1 MPTDSID
8 HSGNRAVTAFFRV
21 FGGLGK
27 EKRGDA
33 GERAP
38 LRGMHLLEYRF
49 LAMWIPLSVLVAVAH
64 PLIQGW
70 GWIWGAIAAFPAG
83 FVLINL
89 LPYALGGRSPSMQ
102 WRMWLGL
109 FVIWAWF
116 HRDAGWVTA
125 AFAWGWLGLAGIN
138 GISWGIEGVLRSL
151 GGAGHRAIAWRMFLL
166 VFIHAAIVVLGFATD
181 WRWAWIAG
189 ALVAA
194 MLCLAILH
202 PSNSWLG
209 PVKTHGEGAEILI
222 TIDDGPDPHDTPKL
236 LDLLDA
242 HQAKAT
248 FFMIGEKVRAHP
260 ELAREVIR
268 RGHEIGN
275 HTMTH
280 PQASFWCA
288 GPWRT
293 RREIA
298 ECNQVIEEITG
309 VKPRWFRAPVGHRNG
324 FTHPVTRELGLEV
337 MAWSRRGYDAVDTD
351 VSKVLSRMLPEL
363 GAGDIVLL
371 HEATPIAEEVLKGVL
386 AHPAAQRMPKV
397 GASA

>member
-8 HSGNRAVTAFFRV
+8 APGNRAVSAMFRV
-21 FGGLGK
+21 FGGRGIGR
-27 EKRGDA
+27 RGDA

-49 LAMWIPLSVLVAVAH
+49 LAVWIPLSVLVAVAH

-70 GWIWGAIAAFPAG
+70 GWILGTIAAFPAG
-83 FVLINL
+83 FLLINL
-89 LPYALGGRSPSMQ
+89 LPYALGGRSPSTQ

-116 HRDAGWVTA
+116 HREAGGLTA
-125 AFAWGWLGLAGIN
+125 VFAWGWLGLACIN
-138 GISWGIEGVLRSL
+138 GISWAIDGVLTSL
-151 GGAGHRAIAWRMFLL
+151 SGSGRQANAWRLFLI
-166 VFIHAAIVVLGFATD
+166 VFIHVAIVGLGFAAD
-181 WRWAWIAG
+181 WRWALGAG

-194 MLCLAILH
+194 MLCTAILH
-202 PSNSWLG
+202 PSNPWLG
-209 PVKTHGEGAEILI
+209 PVKTHGEGKEILI

-242 HQAKAT
+242 HHVKAI

-298 ECNQVIEEITG
+298 GCNRVIEEITG

-337 MAWSRRGYDAVDTD
+337 MAWNRRGYDAVEKDA
-351 VSKVLSRMLPEL
+351 SKVLSRILPHL

-371 HEATPIAEEVLKGVL
+371 HEATPIAEAVLKGVL
-386 AHPAAQRMPKV
+386 AHPTAQRRPA
-397 GASA
+397 GEASA

>member
-1 MPTDSID
+1 MHTDSLD
-8 HSGNRAVTAFFRV
+8 SHGNRAVTALFRV
-21 FGGLGK
+21 FSGRGN

-64 PLIQGW
+64 PLVLRW
-70 GWIWGAIAAFPAG
+70 GWIGGTIAAFPAG
-83 FVLINL
+83 FLLINL

-116 HRDAGWVTA
+116 HRDAGGLTA
-125 AFAWGWLGLAGIN
+125 VMAWGWLGLACIN
-138 GISWGIEGVLRSL
+138 GISWAIHTLLTSL
-151 GGAGHRAIAWRMFLL
+151 GGTGSRANAWRMFLF
-166 VFIHAAIVVLGFATD
+166 VFIHVAIVWLGLATD
-181 WRWAWIAG
+181 WRWALIAG
-189 ALVAA
+189 AFVAA
-194 MLCLAILH
+194 MLCIAILH
-202 PSNSWLG
+202 PSNPWLG
-209 PVKTHGEGAEILI
+209 PVKIHGESSEILI

-242 HQAKAT
+242 HQVKAI

-260 ELAREVIR
+260 DLARGVIR

-275 HTMTH
+275 HTMSH

-293 RREIA
+293 SREIA
-298 ECNQVIEEITG
+298 DCNQVIEEITG

-324 FTHPVTRELGLEV
+324 FTHPVTRELGLQV
-337 MAWSRRGYDAVDTD
+337 MAWSRRGYDAVEKDA
-351 VSKVLSRMLPEL
+351 SKVLSRILPEL

-386 AHPAAQRMPKV
+386 AHPAAQRRPK
-397 GASA
+397 GDANA

>member
-8 HSGNRAVTAFFRV
+8 ALGNRAVTAMFRV
-21 FGGLGK
+21 FGGRGIGR
-27 EKRGDA
+27 RGDA

-38 LRGMHLLEYRF
+38 LRGMHLLEYRV
-49 LAMWIPLSVLVAVAH
+49 LAVWIPLSVLVAVAH
-64 PLIQGW
+64 PLMQGW
-70 GWIWGAIAAFPAG
+70 GWILGTIAAFPAG
-83 FVLINL
+83 FLLINL

-116 HRDAGWVTA
+116 YRDAGGVTA
-125 AFAWGWLGLAGIN
+125 AFAWGWLALAVTN
-138 GISWGIEGVLRSL
+138 GISWMINGLLTSL
-151 GGAGHRAIAWRMFLL
+151 GGACQRANAWRMFLFL
-166 VFIHAAIVVLGFATD
+166 FIHAAIVWLGFATD
-181 WRWAWIAG
+181 WRWALMAG
-189 ALVAA
+189 ALLAA

-202 PSNSWLG
+202 PSNPWLG
-209 PVKTHGEGAEILI
+209 PVRTHGESAEILI

-242 HQAKAT
+242 HQVKAI

-298 ECNQVIEEITG
+298 ECNQVIEEVTG

-324 FTHPVTRELGLEV
+324 FTHPVTRELGLQV
-337 MAWSRRGYDAVDTD
+337 MAWSRRGYDGVEKDA
-351 VSKVLSRMLPEL
+351 SKVLSRILPEL

-371 HEATPIAEEVLKGVL
+371 HEATSIAEEVLKGVL
-386 AHPAAQRMPKV
+386 AHPAAQRRV
-397 GASA
+397 DGDASA

>member
-1 MPTDSID
+1 MHTESVDAL
-8 HSGNRAVTAFFRV
+8 GNRAVTAMFRV
-21 FGGLGK
+21 FGGRGLG
-27 EKRGDA
+27 KRGDA
-33 GERAP
+33 GEGAA
-38 LRGMHLLEYRF
+38 LRGMHLLEYRL
-49 LAMWIPLSVLVAVAH
+49 LAVWIPLSVLVAVAH

-70 GWIWGAIAAFPAG
+70 GWIFGTIAAFPVG
-83 FVLINL
+83 FLLINV
-89 LPYALGGRSPSMQ
+89 LPYALSARSATMQ

-109 FVIWAWF
+109 FVVWAWF
-116 HRDAGWVTA
+116 HRDVGGVTA
-125 AFAWGWLGLAGIN
+125 AFAWGWLGLACIN
-138 GISWGIEGVLRSL
+138 GISWAIDGILTSL
-151 GGAGHRAIAWRMFLL
+151 SGSGPRANAWRMFLL
-166 VFIHAAIVVLGFATD
+166 IFIHAVIIALGFATD
-181 WRWAWIAG
+181 WRWALMAG
-189 ALVAA
+189 AFVAA
-194 MLCLAILH
+194 MLCIAILH
-202 PSNSWLG
+202 PSCQWLG
-209 PVKTHGEGAEILI
+209 PVKTHVESAEILI

-242 HQAKAT
+242 HQVKAI

-288 GPWRT
+288 GPRRT

-298 ECNQVIEEITG
+298 ECNQIIESITG
-309 VKPRWFRAPVGHRNG
+309 VKPRCFRAPVGHRNG

-337 MAWSRRGYDAVDTD
+337 MAWNRRGYDAVEKDAA
-351 VSKVLSRMLPEL
+351 KVLARILPKL

-386 AHPAAQRMPKV
+386 AHPAAQRRPD
-397 GASA
+397 GDASA